1 MKVAVVGAGFSGLL
15 TAVHVLRLSPEARV
29 VLIERSGVFGPGTA
43 YATTNPDHVLN
54 VRLTNMSA
62 FSDEPH
68 HLAEWLTEQSGWSAT
83 SQFITRGL
91 YGRYLRSI
99 LDGARTCGRLTQ
111 LAAEVED
118 IERVGVRWRLRLSDQ
133 RPMLA
138 DAVVLALGVME
149 PTPPVGIASD
159 LLASSAYL
167 ANPWGQS
174 GGLSDAAEH
183 VLLVGS
189 GLTMVDVAIGL
200 ARPGR
205 RFTALS
211 RRGLTPRGHGLVGP
225 AIWEAP
231 DSLSPVA
238 LLRAVRDQ
246 AKARDWRMV
255 MDGLRSQASTL
266 WRDWTPVQR
275 RQFLRHL
282 RPWWDVHRHR
292 LAPAVKERLDALIDL
307 GEVSV
312 VAGRTVSLKR
322 DARGIVVTW
331 RRRGERRA
339 RQFRVDAVVNCTG
352 PNGAVDHAANP
363 LISSLRRRGLLT
375 PDPSGLGAR
384 IDDRCRLVDWRNQPL
399 TGVHAVGP
407 LTRGAFWE
415 ITSVPDIRE
424 QALGVARAV
433 LDGSALQAGLA
444 LRALP
449 PAAQL
454 HSSADGQSRR

>member
-15 TAVHVLRLSPEARV
+15 TAVHVLRLSPEAKV

-43 YATTNPDHVLN
+43 YATSNPDHVLN

-62 FSDEPH
+62 FPDEPH

-99 LDGARTCGRLTQ
+99 LDGARACGRLSQ
-111 LAAEVED
+111 VAAAVTD
-118 IERVGVRWRLRLSDQ
+118 IEKLGDRWRLTLSDHV
-133 RPMLA
+133 PLVA

-149 PTPPVGIASD
+149 PTPPVGIEAS
-159 LLASSAYL
+159 LLASPAYV
-167 ANPWGQS
+167 ANPWGGS
-174 GGLSDAAEH
+174 GGPPDDAEH

-211 RRGLTPRGHGLVGP
+211 RRGLTPRGHGMVGP

-231 DSLSPVA
+231 ASLSPVA
-238 LLRAVRDQ
+238 LLAAVRRQ
-246 AKARDWRMV
+246 ARTRDWRVV
-255 MDGLRSQASTL
+255 MDGLRSQATTL
-266 WRDWTPVQR
+266 WRDWTAAQR
-275 RQFLRHL
+275 KQFLRHL

-292 LAPAVKERLDALIDL
+292 LAPAVHERLDGMVDR
-307 GEVSV
+307 GVVSV
-312 VAGRTVSLKR
+312 VAGRTISLKR
-322 DARGIVVTW
+322 DDRGIVVVW

-339 RQFRVDAVVNCTG
+339 RRFRVDAVVNCTG
-352 PNGAVDHAANP
+352 PNGGVEHASNP
-363 LISSLRRRGLLT
+363 LISALRRRGLLT

-384 IDDRCRLVDWRNQPL
+384 IDDLCRLVDWRDQAVP
-399 TGVHAVGP
+399 GVHAVGP

-433 LDGSALQAGLA
+433 LAEAAKAEPAVRTS
-444 LRALP
+444 P
-449 PAAQL
+449 PAVQPRPQP
-454 HSSADGQSRR
+454 DGRSPR